1 MKGFLKA
8 SAVLLT
14 TVGLALAAPSASE
27 AAPGGS
33 GAGQVA
39 GPLQNIIRNK
49 DVMVEEEGRFIE
61 PCIDVLRGLRFASA
75 ATGVVFAEVDFTYLS
90 YGLPVSAHRS
100 IPLSQFYLHP
110 HESNSNPF
118 LFEQVAAEIDLGDA
132 LFDNDQDVTTSV
144 SLVVQK
150 GSKRTVLATSVATS
164 HVDEGGFI
172 RGEEEEPQTPQ

>member
-49 DVMVEEEGRFIE
+49 DVIVEQEGRFIE
-61 PCIDVLRGLRFASA
+61 PCIDVLRGLRIASA
-75 ATGVVFAEVDFTYLS
+75 ATGIIYAEVDFTYLS
-90 YGLPVSAHRS
+90 YGLPVTEHRS

-110 HESNSNPF
+110 HATNSNPF
-118 LFEQVAAEIDLGDA
+118 AFEQIATQIDLGEA
-132 LFDNDQDVTTSV
+132 VFDNDQDVTTSV

-150 GSKRTVLATSVATS
+150 NNKRAVLATSTATS

-172 RGEEEEPQTPQ
+172 RGEEETPPPQ